1 MTRICCWC
9 GAVLG
14 EKCAECG
21 GPVARVGE
29 TLAGEAFYRCGPC
42 NTQNPAGDGGVTH
55 GICEPCKAG
64 VPPVLNMMLPPEV
77 LE

>member
-14 EKCAECG
+14 EKCSQCG
-21 GPVARVGE
+21 VLLTSEVETLREMGTTLHCSCGHSFKVGE
-29 TLAGEAFYRCGPC
+29 
-42 NTQNPAGDGGVTH
+42 GGVTH
-55 GICEPCKAG
+55 GICGPCKAG
-64 VPPVLNMMLPPEV
+64 VPPVLNMMLPPGV